1 MITII
6 LLHSLQ
12 SIPIQKWTFESNS
25 PIKIGRANNNDIV
38 LYSAVVSRYHLEI
51 RPQGSDWLLISK
63 GANGTFFEGKN
74 IHKILLKDGMIFRLA
89 SSGPKIQIRL
99 KDMSESDS
107 SEPTLLEEQK
117 SKGIRKEEISKATV
131 FHDSKDIPEN
141 ESSEPTILEERK
153 SKGIRKEEISK
164 ATVFHDSKEAL
175 AERVIFSR
183 SAKFGLGKAVSVF
196 NQSKYSI
203 LPAGPVMGDQV
214 KPPYCQP
221 ISKAVSKT

>member
-131 FHDSKDIPEN
+131 FHDSK
-141 ESSEPTILEERK
+141 
-153 SKGIRKEEISK
+153 
-164 ATVFHDSKEAL
+164 EAL